1 MLNLLTK
8 NTGELDKIVY
18 GKKKTLKR
26 PTPKRLHVN
35 HKKKDYREVASR
47 NQSVD

>member
-18 GKKKTLKR
+18 GKKKLKR

-35 HKKKDYREVASR
+35 HKKKGYREVALR